1 VERRKEMLKEFKEF
15 IMRGNVVDM
24 AVGIII
30 GIAFGTIVNSLV
42 KDIIMPPISLAL
54 GRVDFTNLF
63 ALLKA
68 GPTDKGPYLSLSQA
82 QAAGAVTENYG
93 AFINTI
99 ITFLIVAFVVFL
111 LIRAINNMRRRAE
124 APKVAAAPTT
134 KDCPYCV
141 SKIPINATRCPNCTS
156 QLQPV

>member
-1 VERRKEMLKEFKEF
+1 MLKEFKEF

-82 QAAGAVTENYG
+82 QAAGAVR
-93 AFINTI
+93 AACCINRYLGHT
-99 ITFLIVAFVVFL
+99 V
-111 LIRAINNMRRRAE
+111 RAIFCCRSCCGLRSFC
-124 APKVAAAPTT
+124 PAAHVVDRSYEQEDH
-134 KDCPYCV
+134 KGDY
-141 SKIPINATRCPNCTS
+141 
-156 QLQPV
+156 

>member
-1 VERRKEMLKEFKEF
+1 MLKEFKEF

-30 GIAFGTIVNSLV
+30 GVAFGTIVNSLV

-54 GRVDFTNLF
+54 GKVDFTNLF

-68 GPTDKGPYLSLSQA
+68 GPKAAPPYYSLAEA

-93 AFINTI
+93 AFINNI

-124 APKVAAAPTT
+124 APKAPAAPTT
-134 KDCPYCV
+134 KDCPFCV
-141 SKIPINATRCPNCTS
+141 SKIPLKATRCPNCTS
-156 QLQPV
+156 ALPTA

>member
-1 VERRKEMLKEFKEF
+1 MLKDFKEF

-63 ALLKA
+63 VLLKA
-68 GPTDKGPYLSLSQA
+68 GPIDKGPYLSLSQA

-93 AFINTI
+93 AFINYL
-99 ITFLIVAFVVFL
+99 ITFLIVAFAVFL

-124 APKVAAAPTT
+124 APKAAAAPTT

>member
-1 VERRKEMLKEFKEF
+1 MLKDFKEF

-30 GIAFGTIVNSLV
+30 GAAFGTIVNSLV

-54 GRVDFTNLF
+54 GKVDFGNLF

-68 GPTDKGPYLSLSQA
+68 GPKDAPPYYSLAEA

-93 AFINTI
+93 AFINNI
-99 ITFLIVAFVVFL
+99 ITFLIVAFAVFL

-134 KDCPYCV
+134 KDCPFCF
-141 SKIPINATRCPNCTS
+141 SKIAIKASRCPNCTS
-156 QLQPV
+156 ELKTA

>member
-1 VERRKEMLKEFKEF
+1 MLKEFKEF

-30 GIAFGTIVNSLV
+30 GVAFGTIVNSLV

-54 GRVDFTNLF
+54 GRVDFSNLF
-63 ALLKA
+63 VLLKS
-68 GPTDKGPYLSLSQA
+68 GKEVPPPYYTISEA
-82 QAAGAVTENYG
+82 QAAGAVTLNYG
-93 AFINTI
+93 AFINYVF
-99 ITFLIVAFVVFL
+99 TFLIVAFAVFL

-124 APKVAAAPTT
+124 APKAAAAPTT

-141 SKIPINATRCPNCTS
+141 SKIPLKATRCPNCTS
-156 QLQPV
+156 ELKTA

>member
-1 VERRKEMLKEFKEF
+1 
-15 IMRGNVVDM
+15 MRGNVVDM

-30 GIAFGTIVNSLV
+30 GVAFGTIVNSLV

-54 GRVDFTNLF
+54 GKVDFTNLF

-68 GPTDKGPYLSLSQA
+68 GPKAAPPYYSLAEA

-93 AFINTI
+93 AFINNI

-124 APKVAAAPTT
+124 APKAPAAPTT
-134 KDCPYCV
+134 KDCPFCV
-141 SKIPINATRCPNCTS
+141 SKIPLKATRYPNCTS
-156 QLQPV
+156 ALPAA

>member
-1 VERRKEMLKEFKEF
+1 MGIIKEFREF
-15 IMRGNVVDM
+15 AVKGNAVDM

-30 GIAFGTIVNSLV
+30 GAAFGTIVTSLV

-54 GRVDFTNLF
+54 NKVDFSNLF

-93 AFINTI
+93 NFINVVF
-99 ITFLIVAFVVFL
+99 TFLIIAFVIFL
-111 LIRAINNMRRRAE
+111 LIRAINNMRRRAD
-124 APKVAAAPTT
+124 AKKAAAAPTT

-141 SKIPINATRCPNCTS
+141 SKIPIKATRCPSCTS
-156 QLQPV
+156 ELAGA

>member
-1 VERRKEMLKEFKEF
+1 MLKDFKEF

-30 GIAFGTIVNSLV
+30 GAAFGTIVNSLV

-54 GRVDFTNLF
+54 GKVDFTNLF

-68 GPTDKGPYLSLSQA
+68 GPKAAPPYYSLSEA

-93 AFINTI
+93 AFINNVL
-99 ITFLIVAFVVFL
+99 TFLIVAFAVFL

-124 APKVAAAPTT
+124 APKAAAAPTT

-141 SKIPINATRCPNCTS
+141 SKIPLKATRCPNCTS
-156 QLQPV
+156 ELKTA

>member
-1 VERRKEMLKEFKEF
+1 MLKDFREF
-15 IMRGNVVDM
+15 IMRGSVVDM

-30 GIAFGTIVNSLV
+30 GAAFGTIVTSLV

-54 GRVDFTNLF
+54 NKVDFSNLF
-63 ALLKA
+63 VLLKA

-93 AFINTI
+93 NFVNVVF
-99 ITFLIVAFVVFL
+99 TFLIIAFVIFL

-124 APKVAAAPTT
+124 APKAAAAPTT
-134 KDCPYCV
+134 KDCPFCLSPV
-141 SKIPINATRCPNCTS
+141 AIGATRCAFCTS
-156 QLQPV
+156 ELKK

>member
-1 VERRKEMLKEFKEF
+1 MLKEFKEF

-99 ITFLIVAFVVFL
+99 IIFLIVAFVVFL

-124 APKVAAAPTT
+124 APKAAAAPTT

>member
-1 VERRKEMLKEFKEF
+1 MLKDFREF

-30 GIAFGTIVNSLV
+30 GVAFGTIVNSLV
-42 KDIIMPPISLAL
+42 RDIIMPPISLAL

-68 GPTDKGPYLSLSQA
+68 GPKAAPPYYSLAEA

-93 AFINTI
+93 AFINYL
-99 ITFLIVAFVVFL
+99 ITFLIVAFAVFL

-124 APKVAAAPTT
+124 APKAAAAPTT

-141 SKIPINATRCPNCTS
+141 SKIPLKATRCPNCTS